1 MANFKRSNKRLT
13 GFVEKFAEPLARVRE
28 NIQPETVH
36 VQRIEVPGPASHEDA
51 QTSVPWSLRVVA
63 AWSWRLVVLGAAMFL
78 VGKAAAKLSLLIIPL
93 LLALLFAVLLD
104 PVNRFLQRKL
114 RFPASLSAAVSLL
127 IGIGLVFGLLSAASS
142 QILAQFDDL
151 AKKAQQGLDTLL
163 DWLVEGPLHVDGSKL
178 DEYVGQIT
186 AEVTSFVQDN
196 SSQIASGAMQVTTS
210 VANVLTGFLFAM
222 FVLFFLLKEG
232 RRMWLWF
239 LRIMPERARVPVHE
253 SAIRGWITL
262 GAYAR
267 TQILVAAIDALGIGL
282 GAYFLGVPLAIPL
295 GVLVFIGS
303 FIPIIGAV
311 VTGSI
316 AVLVALVDQGPQTAV
331 IMMLIILAVQQIEG
345 NLLQP
350 WLMSNA
356 VSLHPVAVL
365 VAVAAGS
372 YLFGIIGAL
381 FAVPV
386 TAFAN
391 TSMLYLHGYDK
402 FPQLANDDDRPG
414 GPPGT
419 LEEAIFATYDPSMQ
433 RTDPEKESRRADAQT
448 IEETIEV
455 VAHDPEA
462 VKEKLAERD
471 AKAAAVAS
479 TLEKSADE
487 GGGSAGSQN

>member
-1 MANFKRSNKRLT
+1 MGNVNKNNKRFSGL
-13 GFVEKFAEPLARVRE
+13 VERIAEPLARVRQM
-28 NIQPETVH
+28 QPETVH
-36 VQRIEVPGPASHEDA
+36 VQRIEVPGPSSYEDA
-51 QTSVPWSLRVVA
+51 QTVVPWSLRVVA
-63 AWSWRLVVLGAAMFL
+63 AWSWRLVAVAAALF
-78 VGKAAAKLSLLIIPL
+78 VVSKAAAKLTLLIIPL

-104 PVNRFLQRKL
+104 PINRFMQRKL

-127 IGIGLVFGLLSAASS
+127 IGIGLVTGLVSAASS

-151 AKKAQQGLDTLL
+151 ALKAQQGLDTLL
-163 DWLVEGPLHVDGSKL
+163 KWLVEGPLHVDGQKL
-178 DEYVGQIT
+178 DEYVKQVT
-186 AEVTSFVQDN
+186 AEVTSFLQDN
-196 SSQIASGAMQVTTS
+196 SSQIASGAVQVTSS
-210 VANVLTGFLFAM
+210 VANMLTGFLFAM

-239 LRIMPERARVPVHE
+239 LRILPQGARIPLHE

-303 FIPIIGAV
+303 FIPIVGAV

-365 VAVAAGS
+365 IAVAAGT

-402 FPQLANDDDRPG
+402 FPQIANDDDRPG
-414 GPPGT
+414 GAPGT
-419 LEEAIFATYDPSMQ
+419 LEEAIFATYDPSMK
-433 RTDPEKESRRADAQT
+433 RTDPEKESRVADAKA
-448 IEETIEV
+448 IEDTIEV
-455 VAHDPEA
+455 VAHDPDA
-462 VKEKLAERD
+462 VKEVLAENGGRVPG
-471 AKAAAVAS
+471 AVTSHTAS
-479 TLEKSADE
+479 IRED
-487 GGGSAGSQN
+487 GGDPTRQS